1 MGSVQER
8 QRQKIE
14 RFIEKMPALSTTV
27 CKVMD
32 VCSRTDASPNEL
44 HKVISLDPVL
54 AAQVLKL
61 ANSAYYSF
69 VEEVTSL
76 VRAIT
81 RLGTNTVKNMALS
94 MAIVGTINKVKK
106 NEALPITPFWRHSI
120 AAGVSAKILGR
131 EIGGLSRLELDELFI
146 AGLTHDLGKIPFGVE
161 YIRPLRFAEREQI
174 PLIVAE
180 RELLG
185 MDHQEIGLLI
195 SEKWRLNSRIRNCIN
210 HHHDINS
217 LHTLEDQA
225 RLVAIVALGNIFANI
240 YSFGFAGNMFPEEE
254 DVDRLLDFL
263 KCDYGVFKG
272 LGLQVEEE
280 IRLAA
285 TFLQV

>member
-1 MGSVQER
+1 MESVQVR

-14 RFIEKMPALSTTV
+14 QFIERMPALSTTA
-27 CKVMD
+27 CKVME

-61 ANSAYYSF
+61 VNSAYYSF
-69 VEEVTSL
+69 IEEVTSL

-81 RLGTNTVKNMALS
+81 RLGINTVKNMALS
-94 MAIVGTINKVKK
+94 MAIVETINKAKK
-106 NEALPITPFWRHSI
+106 NEVLSATPFWEHSI
-120 AAGVSAKILGR
+120 AAGVGARILGTR
-131 EIGGLSRLELDELFI
+131 IGGLSRLELDELFI

-161 YIRPLRFAEREQI
+161 YIRVLRFAEREQL
-174 PLIVAE
+174 PLIAAE

-195 SEKWRLNSRIRNCIN
+195 AEKWRLNSRIRNCIN
-210 HHHDINS
+210 HHHDIHS
-217 LHTLEDQA
+217 LHTLGEHA
-225 RLVAIVALGNIFANI
+225 RLVAIVALGNVCANI
-240 YSFGFAGNMFPEEE
+240 YSFGCAGNLFPAEEE
-254 DVDRLLDFL
+254 VGELLDFL
-263 KCDYGVFKG
+263 GCDEVIFDD
-272 LGLQVEEE
+272 LGLQVAEE

-285 TFLQV
+285 AFLQI

>member
-27 CKVMD
+27 CKVME
-32 VCSRTDASPNEL
+32 VCSRTDVSPNEL

-81 RLGTNTVKNMALS
+81 WLGINTVKNMALS
-94 MAIVGTINKVKK
+94 MAIIETINKVKK
-106 NEALPITPFWRHSI
+106 NEALPVNSFWRHSI
-120 AAGVSAKILGR
+120 AVGVSAKILGR
-131 EIGGLSRLELDELFI
+131 EIGGLSQLELDELFI

-161 YIRPLRFAEREQI
+161 YIRPLRFAQREQL

-195 SEKWRLNSRIRNCIN
+195 AEKWRLNSRIRNCIN

-240 YSFGFAGNMFPEEE
+240 YNFGSAGNMFPEEE
-254 DVDRLLDFL
+254 DVGRLLDFL
-263 KCDYGVFKG
+263 GCDHAVFKD

-280 IRLAA
+280 IRLAV